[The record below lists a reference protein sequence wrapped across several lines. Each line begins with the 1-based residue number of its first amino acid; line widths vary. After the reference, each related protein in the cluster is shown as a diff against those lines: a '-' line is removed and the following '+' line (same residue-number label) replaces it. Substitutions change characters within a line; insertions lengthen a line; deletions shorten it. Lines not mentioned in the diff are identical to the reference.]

1 VVSEHNEARI
11 LAAFAEMNQG
21 RVTNETGRAIYDV
34 IKEIDNYSGP
44 GTSLV
49 ATSDGILACRRQV
62 PRAVAGGTVPV
73 SACGCRLFGPRHAT
87 CAYS

>member
-1 VVSEHNEARI
+1 VKGYCRSVVSEPNEARI

-44 GTSLV
+44 GTF
-49 ATSDGILACRRQV
+49 TI
-62 PRAVAGGTVPV
+62 
-73 SACGCRLFGPRHAT
+73 FGPRVN
-87 CAYS
+87 AYYNFRVRQIFYEPLSTYDSMLEAC